1 MAMHQV
7 LGVELV
13 LHAQVFHVTLATGL
27 GFALLAPVTAA
38 RVRVRTAQRFRT
50 SAMAGK
56 LIFAAGL
63 KATQ

>member
-1 MAMHQV
+1 MHQV

-38 RVRVRTAQRFRT
+38 
-50 SAMAGK
+50 
-56 LIFAAGL
+56 
-63 KATQ
+63 